1 MFNLEHTILFMHAS
15 YRIADSWRVKL
26 KQVKT
31 TLHSYV
37 LPYKMLLKDTKLRR
51 GKEMKDR
58 NGFCAFISSYYNVH
72 NINIRMDLTSKQ
84 KLEDYIGQ
92 FKSLATNL
100 TFGIKWRD
108 QNSYFASIFPKKRQ
122 RSKPSMVLIHVRTRG
137 KNERALPRNYLACVL
152 CCIPQENIGTNLV

>member
-108 QNSYFASIFPKKRQ
+108 QNSYFASIFPKKDSEANHRWCLY
-122 RSKPSMVLIHVRTRG
+122 M
-137 KNERALPRNYLACVL
+137 
-152 CCIPQENIGTNLV
+152 